1 MKKFFMFLARTF
13 KTTRGNWYKPN
24 RWSDCARRLR
34 DSGARRISRGDR
46 TSRLDVAVK
55 NITNDLYWGVFPG
68 EKGRTW
74 RNNPDMVYDLEN
86 EVRTLI
92 ERLNS
97 YDLYLDWYSGELWL
111 VKFHCSMPVGKFLAY
126 FKGSNDT
133 AQRYVNDALSEW
145 TGMDEEE
152 INKLWVSYKSK
163 KDIEIRDKLIEHYL
177 PIVNIIAGTET
188 NNINVIVMFATCA
201 IATLVLFLHKLFD
214 NVSPLVMIIVQ
225 YLVACALVGLM
236 LWLISMFVSPI
247 TPKGW
252 FEFYRS
258 FTIPYIFL
266 AGFYYYRVFS
276 ETKKQDKLI
285 QEIQENNKAES
296 N

>member
-1 MKKFFMFLARTF
+1 MAGKIKEYILEVCCVFTLM
-13 KTTRGNWYKPN
+13 
-24 RWSDCARRLR
+24 SVI
-34 DSGARRISRGDR
+34 GA
-46 TSRLDVAVK
+46 
-55 NITNDLYWGVFPG
+55 
-68 EKGRTW
+68 
-74 RNNPDMVYDLEN
+74 
-86 EVRTLI
+86 
-92 ERLNS
+92 
-97 YDLYLDWYSGELWL
+97 
-111 VKFHCSMPVGKFLAY
+111 
-126 FKGSNDT
+126 
-133 AQRYVNDALSEW
+133 
-145 TGMDEEE
+145 
-152 INKLWVSYKSK
+152 
-163 KDIEIRDKLIEHYL
+163 
-177 PIVNIIAGTET
+177 IVNIIAGTET

-214 NVSPLVMIIVQ
+214 NVSPLLMIIVQ

-285 QEIQENNKAES
+285 REIRENNKAES

>member
-1 MKKFFMFLARTF
+1 M
-13 KTTRGNWYKPN
+13 
-24 RWSDCARRLR
+24 SVI
-34 DSGARRISRGDR
+34 GA
-46 TSRLDVAVK
+46 
-55 NITNDLYWGVFPG
+55 
-68 EKGRTW
+68 
-74 RNNPDMVYDLEN
+74 
-86 EVRTLI
+86 
-92 ERLNS
+92 
-97 YDLYLDWYSGELWL
+97 
-111 VKFHCSMPVGKFLAY
+111 
-126 FKGSNDT
+126 
-133 AQRYVNDALSEW
+133 
-145 TGMDEEE
+145 
-152 INKLWVSYKSK
+152 
-163 KDIEIRDKLIEHYL
+163 
-177 PIVNIIAGTET
+177 IVNIIAGTET

-236 LWLISMFVSPI
+236 LWLISMFISPI
-247 TPKGW
+247 SPKGW

-285 QEIQENNKAES
+285 QEIKENNKAES

>member
-1 MKKFFMFLARTF
+1 MTGKIKEYILEVCCVFTLM
-13 KTTRGNWYKPN
+13 
-24 RWSDCARRLR
+24 SVI
-34 DSGARRISRGDR
+34 GA
-46 TSRLDVAVK
+46 
-55 NITNDLYWGVFPG
+55 
-68 EKGRTW
+68 
-74 RNNPDMVYDLEN
+74 
-86 EVRTLI
+86 
-92 ERLNS
+92 
-97 YDLYLDWYSGELWL
+97 
-111 VKFHCSMPVGKFLAY
+111 
-126 FKGSNDT
+126 
-133 AQRYVNDALSEW
+133 
-145 TGMDEEE
+145 
-152 INKLWVSYKSK
+152 
-163 KDIEIRDKLIEHYL
+163 
-177 PIVNIIAGTET
+177 IVNIIAGTET

-225 YLVACALVGLM
+225 YLAACALVGLM

-285 QEIQENNKAES
+285 QEIRENNKAES

>member
-1 MKKFFMFLARTF
+1 MT
-13 KTTRGNWYKPN
+13 GNIKEYILEVCCVFTLM
-24 RWSDCARRLR
+24 SVI
-34 DSGARRISRGDR
+34 GA
-46 TSRLDVAVK
+46 
-55 NITNDLYWGVFPG
+55 
-68 EKGRTW
+68 
-74 RNNPDMVYDLEN
+74 
-86 EVRTLI
+86 
-92 ERLNS
+92 
-97 YDLYLDWYSGELWL
+97 
-111 VKFHCSMPVGKFLAY
+111 
-126 FKGSNDT
+126 
-133 AQRYVNDALSEW
+133 
-145 TGMDEEE
+145 
-152 INKLWVSYKSK
+152 
-163 KDIEIRDKLIEHYL
+163 
-177 PIVNIIAGTET
+177 IVNIIAGTET

-236 LWLISMFVSPI
+236 LWLISMFISPI

>member
-1 MKKFFMFLARTF
+1 MAGKIKEYILEVCCVFTLM
-13 KTTRGNWYKPN
+13 
-24 RWSDCARRLR
+24 SVI
-34 DSGARRISRGDR
+34 GA
-46 TSRLDVAVK
+46 
-55 NITNDLYWGVFPG
+55 
-68 EKGRTW
+68 
-74 RNNPDMVYDLEN
+74 
-86 EVRTLI
+86 
-92 ERLNS
+92 
-97 YDLYLDWYSGELWL
+97 
-111 VKFHCSMPVGKFLAY
+111 
-126 FKGSNDT
+126 
-133 AQRYVNDALSEW
+133 
-145 TGMDEEE
+145 
-152 INKLWVSYKSK
+152 
-163 KDIEIRDKLIEHYL
+163 
-177 PIVNIIAGTET
+177 IVNIIAGTET

-225 YLVACALVGLM
+225 YLAACALVGLM

-276 ETKKQDKLI
+276 ETKKQDKLLR
-285 QEIQENNKAES
+285 EIQENNKAES

>member
-1 MKKFFMFLARTF
+1 MTGKIKEYILEVCCVFTLM
-13 KTTRGNWYKPN
+13 
-24 RWSDCARRLR
+24 SVI
-34 DSGARRISRGDR
+34 GA
-46 TSRLDVAVK
+46 
-55 NITNDLYWGVFPG
+55 
-68 EKGRTW
+68 
-74 RNNPDMVYDLEN
+74 
-86 EVRTLI
+86 
-92 ERLNS
+92 
-97 YDLYLDWYSGELWL
+97 
-111 VKFHCSMPVGKFLAY
+111 
-126 FKGSNDT
+126 
-133 AQRYVNDALSEW
+133 
-145 TGMDEEE
+145 
-152 INKLWVSYKSK
+152 
-163 KDIEIRDKLIEHYL
+163 
-177 PIVNIIAGTET
+177 IVNIIAGTET

-276 ETKKQDKLI
+276 ETKKQGKLI